1 MASKFFKKALKAA
14 AGAGAVALALKGIK
28 KKPVT
33 KKITNTGSTIDKKT
47 GKNILVT
54 GDASIATTIADND
67 RKKAKNKALLKAY
80 GATVSPKGISKM
92 KSGGRVGKMG
102 GGMMKRRM
110 YNKGAFGMLSVKA
123 GIDKNPKPTQA
134 DRIAGAKM
142 KNKKR

>member
-54 GDASIATTIADND
+54 GDASVATNIADKD
-67 RKKAKNKALLKAY
+67 RQKAKNIALLKAY
-80 GATVSPKGISKM
+80 GKTVSPKGISKM

-102 GGMMKRRM
+102 GGMMKRPM
-110 YNKGAFGMLSVKA
+110 YGNGT
-123 GIDKNPKPTQA
+123 PKPV
-134 DRIAGAKM
+134 G
-142 KNKKR
+142 KNKFKGFSKLPEKVQMKMNKKLAKLV